1 MGTAKWT
8 SGKFILTDSHEK
20 VSSAWGKSL
29 DAILVQ
35 LLKLEIESEGGV
47 SLSFIGLYKRLG
59 QLDFCTLE
67 EFWQMIDELLHEFG
81 EICDASDGESG
92 EEPLCLT
99 AKGREMARSR
109 WETARTCS
117 DESGS

>member
-8 SGKFILTDSHEK
+8 SRKFILTDSHEK
-20 VSSAWGKSL
+20 VSSAWGKSP

-59 QLDFCTLE
+59 QLDFCTLD
-67 EFWQMIDELLHEFG
+67 EFRQKVDQLFAGHGGL
-81 EICDASDGESG
+81 CDASGGESG

-99 AKGREMARSR
+99 MKGREMAQSR
-109 WETARTCS
+109 YPAEEGQGRL
-117 DESGS
+117 